1 MVTLGVLAA
10 KVGMTRWPRRIA
22 FMALCVAVPI
32 LANAVRAWGTIAM
45 AQKVGVEKAAGF
57 DHILYG
63 WVFFAIVVA
72 LVMALAWRWFDRDP
86 QKEGEDA
93 ARLADHPMIGALD
106 RGATRASTIAP
117 ALAALILLAG
127 LWMGLAQRAEAAPPV
142 LAAPA
147 IEGWTQ
153 VATPPEPAWQP
164 RGAQASERLHAIY
177 RDDRGFEVDLYL
189 AAYMGDADP
198 TAGGEGAVPPD
209 TPWRKMRSVDAPE
222 AMEGTELMAFGSE
235 RRLAWSS
242 FVVGGEATSS
252 QLASRLSGLGDR
264 LALRSTPR
272 WLVILSTRNDGT
284 EDSEQALQRF
294 HQASGGPAALVE
306 RAASR

>member
-1 MVTLGVLAA
+1 
-10 KVGMTRWPRRIA
+10 
-22 FMALCVAVPI
+22 
-32 LANAVRAWGTIAM
+32 
-45 AQKVGVEKAAGF
+45 
-57 DHILYG
+57 
-63 WVFFAIVVA
+63 
-72 LVMALAWRWFDRDP
+72 
-86 QKEGEDA
+86 
-93 ARLADHPMIGALD
+93 
-106 RGATRASTIAP
+106 
-117 ALAALILLAG
+117 
-127 LWMGLAQRAEAAPPV
+127 
-142 LAAPA
+142 
-147 IEGWTQ
+147 
-153 VATPPEPAWQP
+153 
-164 RGAQASERLHAIY
+164 
-177 RDDRGFEVDLYL
+177 
-189 AAYMGDADP
+189 MGDADP